1 MLFRSKQ
8 NNKNIKVG
16 SGIYITN
23 IQEDSGADSAGLKI
37 GDIITKI
44 DNTIITDFAD
54 LSGSIGSKRPGDR
67 VSVTYKRNG
76 KDMDENNV
84 PDMRPT
90 FEEIRKMD
98 DNGKE
103 YWSSRDLC
111 NAMGYSGYWKF
122 QNVIDK
128 AIKVAS
134 EKGMDIDDH
143 FNHVV
148 EMVKLGSES
157 FRKVEAFHL
166 SRMAC
171 MIISEN
177 ADSRKLLVK
186 QARAYFSQSVSTTEL
201 MRNSLESNILLYKT
215 AQGETRIEV
224 IFNNETFWMSQKRM
238 AALFGVDRATITYHI
253 SQIYESGELQR
264 EATCR
269 KIQQVQLEG
278 ERDVERA
285 PLFYNLDVIIAVG
298 YRVNSYQATQ
308 FRIWATSVL
317 KEFVIKGYVLD
328 DWRLK
333 QGKHFG
339 KDYFDDLLERIREI
353 RTSERRYR
361 SEEHTSEA
369 ECSADYDAKA
379 ESTKLFYKMV
389 QNMMHLAVTNHTA
402 AEIVY
407 ERADAEMPH
416 MGLTTW
422 KKAPDGRV
430 QKSDTIVAKN
440 YLSDEELSQ
449 LNAITTSFLDLA
461 ESRARRHIVTT
472 MEDWKNRLKLLL
484 ETMDYDAKS
493 SAGKV
498 SQEEAREKAYSEY
511 EKYKV
516 IQDRSYISDFDRFNS
531 GNDDDTP
538 LLPFD
543 IDPKE

>member
-1 MLFRSKQ
+1 MINENKLGRSVVM
-8 NNKNIKVG
+8 NYTLMHKNIKV
-16 SGIYITN
+16 
-23 IQEDSGADSAGLKI
+23 
-37 GDIITKI
+37 
-44 DNTIITDFAD
+44 AD
-54 LSGSIGSKRPGDR
+54 LSLDEETGSIVEIGEIYNFAHLPISTTKDDLSADRALLNKWWTDRSIPASRSGVRDALEILR
-67 VSVTYKRNG
+67 VSTPKLLLAKCYGLSLSDQYWVKPINSDLEWEVVNFFDNDFSEDVGDILFG
-76 KDMDENNV
+76 KAKD
-84 PDMRPT
+84 
-90 FEEIRKMD
+90 
-98 DNGKE
+98 
-103 YWSSRDLC
+103 
-111 NAMGYSGYWKF
+111 
-122 QNVIDK
+122 
-128 AIKVAS
+128 
-134 EKGMDIDDH
+134 
-143 FNHVV
+143 
-148 EMVKLGSES
+148 
-157 FRKVEAFHL
+157 
-166 SRMAC
+166 
-171 MIISEN
+171 SEN
-177 ADSRKLLVK
+177 ISL
-186 QARAYFSQSVSTTEL
+186 
-201 MRNSLESNILLYKT
+201 NSPDNTSDGCLKKRWKIIN
-215 AQGETRIEV
+215 
-224 IFNNETFWMSQKRM
+224 QKRCLLKAGSLPYEQQPFNEAIASLIM
-238 AALFGVDRATITYHI
+238 DKLNIDHVSYSVMVDDEKPYSVCVTYHI

-317 KEFVIKGYVLD
+317 KEFIIKGYVLD
-328 DWRLK
+328 DERLK

-353 RTSERRYR
+353 RTSERRYYQKI
-361 SEEHTSEA
+361 TDIYA

-416 MGLTTW
+416 MGLTTQ

-543 IDPKE
+543 IDPKEQG